1 MRFLLLLLLS
11 TVTFGQTIEERV
23 SKFEKPK
30 EYGVKYDKFAKT
42 TTVDKVLA
50 FRNTREAYSP
60 DTQIVL
66 RLGDNGDSLIYLWFV
81 KNRSYYDRPTLKFL
95 LDGELLAITNDDI
108 DSSVIFLLT
117 QEQAE
122 RIAKSKTVEMQL
134 QGFETVWD
142 ATTLTAFRNIVS
154 LTKPPPR

>member
-11 TVTFGQTIEERV
+11 TVTFGQTIQERV
-23 SKFEKPK
+23 SKFENSKR
-30 EYGVKYDKFAKT
+30 YVVKYDKFAKET
-42 TTVDKVLA
+42 NIHFQTG
-50 FRNTREAYSP
+50 FRSGPSMMIFATIAE
-60 DTQIVL
+60 
-66 RLGDNGDSLIYLWFV
+66 
-81 KNRSYYDRPTLKFL
+81 KNYFGLFFSDVVNRPLYNHPTLKFL
-95 LDGELLAITNDDI
+95 LDGELLTIESDEI
-108 DSSVIFLLT
+108 DYSVMFLLT

-142 ATTLTAFRNIVS
+142 AKTLTAFRNIVS

>member
-23 SKFEKPK
+23 SKFENSKQ
-30 EYGVKYDKFAKT
+30 YGVKYDKFAKT
-42 TTVDKVLA
+42 TTVDKMLA

-60 DTQIVL
+60 YTQVVV
-66 RLGDNGDSLIYLWFV
+66 RLSENGEAYIYLWFA
-81 KNRSYYDRPTLKFL
+81 KSRSYYDRPTLKFL
-95 LDGELLAITNDDI
+95 LDGELLAIANDDI
-108 DSSVIFLLT
+108 DDTVMFPLT

-142 ATTLTAFRNIVS
+142 AKTLTAFRNIVS
-154 LTKPPPR
+154 LTKPPLR